1 MGKTMKADSPSPR
14 FHGVTPCS
22 PGLITFGL
30 KSLICC
36 WKAVDGAI
44 PDKIFPRSFL
54 PSRWKTFK
62 KIILSR
68 GKIGGRR
75 VSIPTSRHF
84 KINPPRNNYYFFL
97 FFFLLNLIN
106 DRIFPLELAFRCLTS
121 KMTSLFPRS
130 SWEYIFCNSLQSRFK
145 CMRIGIIKAIICINS
160 VCVSRKTKL
169 APSSEEGSI

>member
-1 MGKTMKADSPSPR
+1 MRKAKLSFPASFFQPRRRNLWTFSRGIMGKTMKADSPSPR

-106 DRIFPLELAFRCLTS
+106 DRIFPLEFAFRCLTS
-121 KMTSLFPRS
+121 KMIVIS
-130 SWEYIFCNSLQSRFK
+130 SKQLRLYFLQ
-145 CMRIGIIKAIICINS
+145 
-160 VCVSRKTKL
+160 
-169 APSSEEGSI
+169 

>member
-14 FHGVTPCS
+14 FHRVTPCS

-68 GKIGGRR
+68 GKIGGHR

-97 FFFLLNLIN
+97 FFF
-106 DRIFPLELAFRCLTS
+106 FWTS
-121 KMTSLFPRS
+121 STIEFSLWSLRFVVWRQKWSLFPRS
-130 SWEYIFCNSLQSRFK
+130 SWDYIFCNSLQSRFK

-169 APSSEEGSI
+169 PPSSEEGSI